1 MAAQAA
7 LNLLSVGPLAAA
19 LRLPR
24 HPRDYLRAPSATF
37 RSLIRSLNARWQ
49 LRTCDQVGA
58 WTRLTGRIHVRNQG
72 QIRLGARVI
81 LYSRPV
87 RIVLA
92 TFPDGLLEIG
102 DRTFLNYGVD
112 ICAVKLV
119 RIGCDCLIG
128 THVSILDNDFHQLTA
143 RDQMPESRPV
153 LIGDGVWI
161 GTRAVIL
168 PGVTIGRGAVVGA
181 GSVVTS
187 DITERSLA
195 VGNPARV
202 IRKF

>member
-1 MAAQAA
+1 VSAR
-7 LNLLSVGPLAAA
+7 SLAAA
-19 LRLPR
+19 VRLPR
-24 HPRDYLRAPSATF
+24 HPGDYLRAPNATLHSLF
-37 RSLIRSLNARWQ
+37 RLLNARWQ
-49 LRTCDQVGA
+49 LRTCDHIGA
-58 WTRLTGRIHVRNQG
+58 WTRLTGRIHVRNRG
-72 QIRLGARVI
+72 QIRLGARVLI
-81 LYSRPV
+81 YSRPV

-102 DRTFLNYGVD
+102 ERTFVNYGVD

-128 THVSILDNDFHQLTA
+128 THVSILDNDFHQVTA
-143 RDQMPESRPV
+143 RDHMPDSRPV

-161 GTRAVIL
+161 GTRSLIL
-168 PGVTIGRGAVVGA
+168 PGVTIGPGAVVGA

-187 DITERSLA
+187 DIPERCLA

-202 IRKF
+202 IKKF

>member
-1 MAAQAA
+1 VAAQAA

-24 HPRDYLRAPSATF
+24 HPRDYLRAPSATL